1 MRPKT
6 TMKARPVRLMLR
18 PIGVIHSPFVEPAGT
33 PLQPNLAQDVEGTV
47 EVFPE
52 FAAALQDLEG
62 FERIWL
68 LYWFDRSAPFRPRV
82 TPFLDSEAHGLF
94 ATRAP
99 CRPNP
104 IGLSAVR
111 LLRCEGR
118 RLHIAG
124 VDILDQT
131 PLLDIK
137 PYVPAFDH
145 FEVRRAGW
153 LDGKPPRRVV
163 ADDRFRARNLAQVA
177 AVKKAARKQ
186 SHSSK
191 SRKPN

>member
-1 MRPKT
+1 MTPHT
-6 TMKARPVRLMLR
+6 TMKATPVCLTLR
-18 PIGVIHSPFVEPAGT
+18 PIGLIHSPFVEPTGT
-33 PLQPNLAQDVEGTV
+33 PVQSSLAGDVEGTV
-47 EVFPE
+47 EVFAG
-52 FAAALQDLEG
+52 FAPALQDIEG

-68 LYWFDRSAPFRPRV
+68 LYWFDRTAPFQARV

-111 LLRCEGR
+111 LLRREGR

-137 PYVPAFDH
+137 PYAPAFDH
-145 FEVRRAGW
+145 FKVQRGGW
-153 LDGKPPRRVV
+153 LDGKPFQSVV
-163 ADDRFRARNLAQVA
+163 ADNRFKVGSSAQA
-177 AVKKAARKQ
+177 PAT
-186 SHSSK
+186 
-191 SRKPN
+191 